1 MKCPKCGFEQETD
14 DACQACGIIFTK
26 YAKHQ
31 ERLQQSATQP
41 DPAPRGK
48 ILRNTIF
55 IACAVFIGLM
65 SGRALWG
72 EKGQP
77 TQISAPPAMADN
89 LSPEAPPVHDGTA
102 TSSSPSAL
110 TSNPD
115 NPPFTGN
122 PIETARNATVLVK
135 TPWGSGAGFF
145 VDNRGHIVTNR
156 HVVEFDKDALN
167 KLQERMDSLYSALT
181 LEKKHLT
188 ELEGRIDSISSDN
201 QRKQARSI
209 FAQRK
214 AEYDKYQTIYDQLD
228 SQKRK
233 VQYYSPLSDLQVC
246 TVDGQA
252 YGISEVILSDDFD
265 LALLSL
271 KGRVAD
277 SLLPLKPHFG
287 MLQQGDKV
295 YTVGNPSGFR
305 HTVTAGIVSGY
316 RQYEQD
322 TTMIQT
328 DAPINPGN
336 SGGPLIDNQ
345 GRVLGVNTMILK
357 NTQGIGF
364 AIAIQ
369 HVWDEFSA
377 NISE

>member
-1 MKCPKCGFEQETD
+1 MKCPKCAFEQETTD
-14 DACQACGIIFTK
+14 VCKACGIIFAK
-26 YAKHQ
+26 YAAHQ
-31 ERLQQSATQP
+31 KQLQECTTQP
-41 DPAPRGK
+41 TKGSNNK
-48 ILRNTIF
+48 GMRNV
-55 IACAVFIGLM
+55 VFIVCAILIGLLA
-65 SGRALWG
+65 GKALWG
-72 EKGQP
+72 KKSHPPKTAQP
-77 TQISAPPAMADN
+77 AIANN
-89 LSPEAPPVHDGTA
+89 LSSEPPTDDGGPVAKSESPAPSTYQH
-102 TSSSPSAL
+102 
-110 TSNPD
+110 NQ
-115 NPPFTGN
+115 PFNGN
-122 PIETARNATVLVK
+122 PIEKARNATVLIK

-145 VDNRGHIVTNR
+145 VDDRGHIVTNR
-156 HVVEFDKDALN
+156 HVVEFNKDALN
-167 KLQERMDSLYSALT
+167 KLQERMDTLYNTLT
-181 LEKKHLT
+181 LEKKYLA
-188 ELEGRIDSISSDN
+188 ELEIQINSITSDTR
-201 QRKQARSI
+201 RKQALSL

-214 AEYDKYQTIYDQLD
+214 EEYEKYQTIYDELE
-228 SQKRK
+228 SQRRK
-233 VQYYSPLSDLQVC
+233 VQYYSPLSDLQIC
-246 TVDGQA
+246 TVDGQT
-252 YGISEVILSDDFD
+252 YRISEIVLSDDFD

-277 SLLPLKPHFG
+277 SLLPLKPYFG

-316 RQYEQD
+316 RQYQQK

-369 HVWDEFSA
+369 HVWDEFST
-377 NISE
+377 NISK